1 MMSDES
7 AGNKSQKT
15 YEGMARV
22 TRHSSLATR
31 HWFSASEGQAQV
43 EFLLSIL
50 FVLLL
55 IFGIF
60 ELIMLL
66 YTYSV
71 LADSAKEGVRYAIV
85 HGSESSSATGPTC
98 PCSAIDGVAGT
109 GVVKTYAR
117 YSFHDTTQ
125 MIVTVAYPDL
135 KNTVPSR
142 VRVVVSYPYQWLFG
156 FSWGAVT
163 VNAASE
169 GRIAF

>member
-71 LADSAKEGVRYAIV
+71 LADSEKKESVTRSCTGRKAAPPQAPRV
-85 HGSESSSATGPTC
+85 HVPPLTG
-98 PCSAIDGVAGT
+98 
-109 GVVKTYAR
+109 
-117 YSFHDTTQ
+117 
-125 MIVTVAYPDL
+125 
-135 KNTVPSR
+135 
-142 VRVVVSYPYQWLFG
+142 
-156 FSWGAVT
+156 
-163 VNAASE
+163 
-169 GRIAF
+169 